1 LKFKTPL
8 PVGHWQKPKAQRAAH
23 LEKNMQTNATASSA
37 TKAQGIPLSDGQTID
52 DEEFNQHLA
61 RMPGGNTASCGPS
74 AAAMWFDFETTRN

>member
-1 LKFKTPL
+1 
-8 PVGHWQKPKAQRAAH
+8 
-23 LEKNMQTNATASSA
+23 MQTNATASSA
-37 TKAQGIPLSDGQTID
+37 TKAQGIPLRDGQTID